1 MNLAGNLVATVAT
14 HPSRV
19 AIRLDDHAITYEGLD
34 EASARVAGWLGEL
47 GIGPGDRVGL
57 MLPNLPQFPVIYYG
71 ILRAGAVVVPMNPL
85 FKSREVEY
93 YLADSEASALFAW
106 EGVATEAAA
115 GAAAAGT
122 PFIEV
127 PTADFA
133 SELMQHPAVGE
144 VVDRAPDDTAVI
156 LYTSGTTGKPK
167 GAELTTP
174 TS

>member
-14 HPSRV
+14 HPAGSPSGSTTTPSPTR
-19 AIRLDDHAITYEGLD
+19 
-34 EASARVAGWLGEL
+34 ASTGQRPAAGWLGEL

-106 EGVATEAAA
+106 G
-115 GAAAAGT
+115 GRRDGGR
-122 PFIEV
+122 
-127 PTADFA
+127 
-133 SELMQHPAVGE
+133 S
-144 VVDRAPDDTAVI
+144 RAPRPAPR
-156 LYTSGTTGKPK
+156 SSKCRP
-167 GAELTTP
+167 P
-174 TS
+174 TSPAS